1 MKHILF
7 LFLILFSQSVHSRE
21 SKAFSHRTQFVTVE
35 NARQLLSIDDA
46 YTSNWSQFDLDAR
59 VHKKGSTKADQIK
72 QMQTELREWT
82 LSEQNRLKEQ
92 FLLIDKLIADY
103 KYKLIM
109 PDTIN
114 FIKSTLDDEGGAE
127 GYTRGNQIVL
137 KNNIEQLSDEN
148 LQAILIHELFH
159 VLTRHNAQF
168 RKDMYKIIGFT
179 LCNEI
184 AYPDNLKNYK
194 ISNPDAPFKDSYITL
209 KKDNQSIDCMMILYA
224 NADYTTGSFFDYLT
238 IGLLKLKGS
247 KHKEID
253 YKDGKAH
260 VYSLDEVSGFFEQVG
275 KNTGYII
282 DPEEA
287 LADNFVFALQGK
299 KGLDSQWIVD
309 RIQQRLKQ

>member
-1 MKHILF
+1 MKYYLLSFLF
-7 LFLILFSQSVHSRE
+7 LFSQALYSRDTKLFSQ
-21 SKAFSHRTQFVTVE
+21 RTQFLTVE
-35 NARQLLSIDDA
+35 KARQLLSIDDA
-46 YTSNWSQFDLDAR
+46 YTLNWSQFDLDAR
-59 VHKKGSTKADQIK
+59 VHKKGSTKAEQIK

-82 LSEQNRLKEQ
+82 LSEKDRLKEQ
-92 FLLIDKLIADY
+92 FILIDKLIANSRY
-103 KYKLIM
+103 RLIM

-114 FIKSTLDDEGGAE
+114 FIKSTLKDEGGAE

-137 KNNIEQLSDEN
+137 KNNISQLSDEK
-148 LQAILIHELFH
+148 LQAIIIHELFH
-159 VLTRHNAQF
+159 VLTRYNAQF

-184 AYPDNLKNYK
+184 AYPENLKNYK
-194 ISNPDAPFKDSYITL
+194 ISNPDAPFKDSFITL
-209 KKDNQSIDCMMILYA
+209 TKENQQVDCMMILYA

-253 YKDGKAH
+253 YIAGKAQ

-299 KGLDSQWIVD
+299 TGLDSQWIVF
-309 RIQQRLKQ
+309 RVQQRLKQ